1 MINLVKYNNRK
12 IYSPDVR
19 RYVNLDEIVNLVKAG
34 EKITIRAHET
44 NAEVTED
51 VLKQCL
57 IHVKLQ
63 TNDLVNLINKGEIVW
78 RK

>member
-19 RYVNLDEIVNLVKAG
+19 RYVNLDEIVGLLKAG
-34 EKITIRAHET
+34 QKITIRAHET
-44 NAEVTED
+44 DAEVTED

-57 IHVKLQ
+57 VHVKLH
-63 TNDLVNLINKGEIVW
+63 TTDLVNLINKGETV
-78 RK
+78 

>member
-12 IYSPDVR
+12 IYSPDVK
-19 RYVNLDEIVNLVKAG
+19 RYVNLDEIVELVQAG
-34 EKITIRAHET
+34 QKVTIRTHET

-57 IHVKLQ
+57 VHVKLN
-63 TNDLVNLINKGEIVW
+63 TNDLVNLINKGELV
-78 RK
+78 

>member
-1 MINLVKYNNRK
+1 MITLVKYNNRK

-19 RYVNLDEIVNLVKAG
+19 RYVNLDEIVELVKAG
-34 EKITIRAHET
+34 QRVTIRAHET

-57 IHVKLQ
+57 VHLKIP
-63 TNDLVNLINKGEIVW
+63 TNDLVNLINKGELV
-78 RK
+78 